1 MSRYIMAFD
10 QGTTSSRCILFTEA
24 GDAVSQASRELP
36 QIFPKSGWVEQDPR
50 VIFSTQIAVAYEALL
65 KIGAKPSDVAAIGIT
80 NQRETVIVWDR
91 KTGEPI
97 YNAIVWQCRRTA
109 EDTDRLRAEGYE
121 KTVREKTGLLLDPYF
136 SASKAKWILDNVE
149 GARERARRGE
159 LCFGT
164 VDTWLLYS
172 LSGGKIFATDYS
184 NASRTMLFNIN
195 TLDWDDELLRL
206 FDIPRAMM
214 PAVFPSASPFGVTS
228 QEVLGK
234 EILIGGV
241 AGDQQSA
248 LFGQCCFDVGM
259 TKNTYGTGGFLL
271 MNTGDTPVFTDSG
284 LLTTVA
290 WGAEGKVTYALE
302 GSVFV
307 SGAVIQWLRDGLRI
321 IDSAYDSE
329 YMANKVTDS
338 GGVFLVPAF
347 SGLGA
352 PYWDPYARGTL
363 VGITRDTTKYHII
376 RAALDAMTYQTA
388 DVVSLLERVSGVE
401 VPLLRVDGGA
411 AANDLLL
418 SLQADILGRKI
429 ERPSVIETTALGAS
443 YLAGL
448 TKGIYESTEDI
459 AKRQRNAAIFE
470 PKKDDAY
477 RKETLSR
484 WHRAVERSLLWEK

>member
-1 MSRYIMAFD
+1 MGRYVMAFD
-10 QGTTSSRCILFTEA
+10 QGTTSSRCILFSEA
-24 GDAVSQASRELP
+24 GEIVSQASRELP
-36 QIFPKSGWVEQDPR
+36 QIFPRSGWVEQDPR
-50 VIFSTQIAVAYEALL
+50 VIFSTQIAVFYEALL

-109 EDTDRLRAEGYE
+109 DETDRLKQAGYE
-121 KTVREKTGLLLDPYF
+121 NMIREKTGLLLDPYF

-149 GARERARRGE
+149 GARERARNGE

-172 LSGGKIFATDYS
+172 LSGGRIFATDYS

-290 WGAEGKVTYALE
+290 WGVEGKVTYALE

-307 SGAVIQWLRDGLRI
+307 AGAVIQWLRDGLRV
-321 IDSAYDSE
+321 IDSAFDSE
-329 YMANKVTDS
+329 YMAKKVADS
-338 GGVFLVPAF
+338 GGVMLVPAF

-352 PYWDPYARGTL
+352 PYWDPYARGTI

-388 DVVSLLERVSGVE
+388 DVVSLMERVSGTR

-411 AANDLLL
+411 SANELLL
-418 SLQADILGRKI
+418 SLQADILGRTI

-448 TKGIYESTEDI
+448 TAGIYKSTDDI
-459 AKRQRNAAIFE
+459 RKRQKTASVFV

-477 RKETLSR
+477 REETLIR
-484 WHRAVERSLLWEK
+484 WHRAVERSLQWEK